1 MGGDFAQSKESLGN
15 NFLLAEQSATLL
27 PMNQVISQR
36 GCEGRLGS
44 PGRPGL
50 PAPGPERK
58 SSPGG
63 AEPPL
68 PAVGGAALAARNVGV
83 CYSTEWETAKNM
95 CSV

>member
-15 NFLLAEQSATLL
+15 NFLLAVQSATLL

-44 PGRPGL
+44 PGRP
-50 PAPGPERK
+50 APGPERK

-63 AEPPL
+63 QSLLSQQLEEQRWRR
-68 PAVGGAALAARNVGV
+68 G
-83 CYSTEWETAKNM
+83 T
-95 CSV
+95 